1 MTARDDNGTSARP
14 GASLAE
20 LCDIMGRLL
29 APDGCPWDREQT
41 LESLRPY
48 LIEEAFEVL
57 EAIETGTPAEHCEE
71 LGDLLMN
78 VVFHAALR
86 EQEGAFTIDDVVRSI
101 SDKLVRRHPH
111 VFADARADSAD
122 QVIVQ
127 WEEIKRRE
135 RSMKASA
142 SGADPEAAA
151 APPRTLAGVPLALP
165 ALARAQQISSR
176 ASRVGFDWP
185 DASGCREKIAE
196 ELDELDRAIATG
208 DREAI
213 EHELGD
219 VLFGVVSLS
228 RKLGLDAEAA
238 LRACTRRFTERFE
251 YIEDRLRERGRAPA
265 ESDLA
270 EMDALW
276 DEAKGLTGRRDR
288 A

>member
-1 MTARDDNGTSARP
+1 MTARDDKGTSARP

-20 LCDIMGRLL
+20 LCDIMRRLL

-78 VVFHAALR
+78 IVFHAALR

-111 VFADARADSAD
+111 VFAEAQAESAE
-122 QVIVQ
+122 QVVVQ

-135 RSMKASA
+135 RSTKAEA
-142 SGADPEAAA
+142 SGAGATAA
-151 APPRTLAGVPLALP
+151 PRTLAGVPLALP

-196 ELDELDRAIATG
+196 ELDELDRAMATR
-208 DREAI
+208 DREEI

-219 VLFGVVSLS
+219 LLFGVVSLA
-228 RKLGLDAEAA
+228 RKLGCDAEAA
-238 LRACTRRFTERFE
+238 LRQCTRRFTERFE

-270 EMDALW
+270 EMDSLW

>member
-1 MTARDDNGTSARP
+1 MTATATDGGPARP

-20 LCDIMGRLL
+20 LCDIMRRLL
-29 APDGCPWDREQT
+29 APDGCPWDREQNLT
-41 LESLRPY
+41 SLRPY
-48 LIEEAFEVL
+48 LIEEAFEVI

-111 VFADARADSAD
+111 VFAEARADNPEEVKA
-122 QVIVQ
+122 Q

-135 RSMKASA
+135 RSEKRESD
-142 SGADPEAAA
+142 GAGGPA
-151 APPRTLAGVPLALP
+151 PRTLAGVPLALP
-165 ALARAQQISSR
+165 ALARAQQVSDR

-185 DASGCREKIAE
+185 DAKGCRDKIAE
-196 ELDELDRAIATG
+196 ELDELDGAVAAG
-208 DREAI
+208 DRAAI

-219 VLFGVVSLS
+219 LLFAAVSLA
-228 RKLGLDAEAA
+228 RKLGCDAEGA

-251 YIEDRLRERGRAPA
+251 YIEDRLRERGRSPA
-265 ESDLA
+265 DSDLA

-276 DEAKGLTGRRDR
+276 NQAKGLTSRR
-288 A
+288 

>member
-1 MTARDDNGTSARP
+1 MR
-14 GASLAE
+14 
-20 LCDIMGRLL
+20 RLL

-57 EAIETGTPAEHCEE
+57 EAVETGTPAEHCEE

-78 VVFHAALR
+78 IVFHAALR

-111 VFADARADSAD
+111 VFAEAQADSPE

-135 RSMKASA
+135 RSQKAKA
-142 SGADPEAAA
+142 TGADAADA
-151 APPRTLAGVPLALP
+151 APRTLAGVPLALP
-165 ALARAQQISSR
+165 ALARAQQISAR

-196 ELDELDRAIATG
+196 ELDELDRAMAAG
-208 DREAI
+208 DKAAI

-219 VLFGVVSLS
+219 LLFAAVSLA
-228 RKLGLDAEAA
+228 RKLDVDAEAA

-251 YIEDRLRERGRAPA
+251 YIEDRLSERGRAPA

-276 DEAKGLTGRRDR
+276 NEAKGLTGRRDR

>member
-20 LCDIMGRLL
+20 LCDIMRRLL

-78 VVFHAALR
+78 IVFHAALR

-111 VFADARADSAD
+111 VFAEAQAESAE
-122 QVIVQ
+122 QVVVQ

-135 RSMKASA
+135 RTMKAEA
-142 SGADPEAAA
+142 SGTDAAA
-151 APPRTLAGVPLALP
+151 TPRTLAGVPVALP
-165 ALARAQQISSR
+165 ALARAQQNLIARVARRLRLARR
-176 ASRVGFDWP
+176 AR
-185 DASGCREKIAE
+185 
-196 ELDELDRAIATG
+196 
-208 DREAI
+208 
-213 EHELGD
+213 
-219 VLFGVVSLS
+219 LS
-228 RKLGLDAEAA
+228 REN
-238 LRACTRRFTERFE
+238 C
-251 YIEDRLRERGRAPA
+251 RGA
-265 ESDLA
+265 
-270 EMDALW
+270 
-276 DEAKGLTGRRDR
+276 G
-288 A
+288 

>member
-1 MTARDDNGTSARP
+1 MRR

-20 LCDIMGRLL
+20 LCDIMRRLL

-86 EQEGAFTIDDVVRSI
+86 EQEGAFTIDDVVRGI

-111 VFADARADSAD
+111 VFAEAQADSAE
-122 QVIVQ
+122 QVVVQ

-135 RSMKASA
+135 RSMKAEA
-142 SGADPEAAA
+142 SSDPDAAA

-165 ALARAQQISSR
+165 SLARAQQISSR

-185 DASGCREKIAE
+185 DARGCREKIAE
-196 ELDELDRAIATG
+196 ELHELDEAMVAG

-219 VLFGVVSLS
+219 VLFGAVSLA
-228 RKLGLDAEAA
+228 RKLGCDAEAA

-265 ESDLA
+265 DSDLA